1 MTLDL
6 ETTRRTFVRDLHA
19 AAKPPRTFDLQAY
32 VSSPVPVLGVAAP
45 DARRIVSEFAKAHR
59 DLPVSDVNRLA
70 AALWSGETFEE
81 KALGIGILSRYAR
94 ILDDA
99 SWRLLDRWADTA
111 SGWGL
116 CDGIG
121 AGPVSSMVSRRPARF
136 RELLLWA
143 RSDNLWRRRIAAYG
157 LNDFVRAGDLDRPLE
172 LLERLLYDPEFW
184 VQRAVGTWLREC
196 WKKDRARTEA
206 FLRAHV
212 RGLPPVVITVAT
224 ERAPK
229 AFREELRQR
238 SKSKLR
244 GAAPQSRAGPRPPR
258 R

>member
-121 AGPVSSMVSRRPARF
+121 AGSVSSVVSRRPGRF
-136 RELLLWA
+136 PELLLRA
-143 RSDNLWRRRIAAYG
+143 RSHNLWGRRNAA
-157 LNDFVRAGDLDRPLE
+157 AG
-172 LLERLLYDPEFW
+172 
-184 VQRAVGTWLREC
+184 VC
-196 WKKDRARTEA
+196 
-206 FLRAHV
+206 
-212 RGLPPVVITVAT
+212 
-224 ERAPK
+224 
-229 AFREELRQR
+229 
-238 SKSKLR
+238 
-244 GAAPQSRAGPRPPR
+244 R